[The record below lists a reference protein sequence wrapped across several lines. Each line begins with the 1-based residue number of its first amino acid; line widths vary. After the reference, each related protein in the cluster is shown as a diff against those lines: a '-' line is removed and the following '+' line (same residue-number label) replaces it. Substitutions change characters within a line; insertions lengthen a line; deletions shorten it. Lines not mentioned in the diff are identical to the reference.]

1 MKIFDRF
8 FIILIFGSGSLFAQ
22 PTVFK
27 KTTDREWREE
37 EKFVR
42 THHPEHFYLY
52 SFDLNNLLE
61 IVKDV
66 PALSNE
72 ASPITLNIPDAN
84 GAFQTYWIYDNPAME
99 PELAKDVQNI
109 RSLKAISVE
118 NPSNNLSISL
128 SDIFGLHAMGTKTD
142 GTVYYIDNYTN
153 DLNTI
158 IVYDRTSLELPKNRF
173 NCLTAGNSFDAN
185 EHTTTS

>member
-1 MKIFDRF
+1 MKIFYRF
-8 FIILIFGSGSLFAQ
+8 FIILILGSGSLFAQ

-99 PELAKDVQNI
+99 PELAKDVPNI
-109 RSLKAISVE
+109 RSLKAVSVE
-118 NPSNNLSISL
+118 NPRS
-128 SDIFGLHAMGTKTD
+128 
-142 GTVYYIDNYTN
+142 
-153 DLNTI
+153 
-158 IVYDRTSLELPKNRF
+158 E
-173 NCLTAGNSFDAN
+173 
-185 EHTTTS
+185 EHTSELQSRPHIVCRLLLEKKKDKEATG